1 MAHVNFCTHRR
12 ILGPE
17 VCEWFTGD
25 GHRVNEFLPRRQ
37 LRWGKQTS
45 RRDPWGCHWY
55 CSGCGPGSHFPGG
68 SNGKEPAG
76 QRRKCK
82 RQNFH
87 PWVGR
92 FPGEGNGNPLQYSC
106 LENPMDRGAWWAV
119 VHSVAESGRTE
130 ATWHVACTGP
140 DCYHGPQ
147 GKPVQDFWPKSRVF
161 SSLSGLS

>member
-1 MAHVNFCTHRR
+1 MAHINFCTHRR

-45 RRDPWGCHWY
+45 RRDLWGCHWY

-68 SNGKEPAG
+68 SSGKESAG
-76 QRRKCK
+76 QCRKCK
-82 RQNFH
+82 RQKFH

-106 LENPMDRGAWWAV
+106 LENPMERSLVG
-119 VHSVAESGRTE
+119 
-130 ATWHVACTGP
+130 C
-140 DCYHGPQ
+140 GPQ
-147 GKPVQDFWPKSRVF
+147 RCRAGQDWSDLACSMHWAWLLPWATAKTCPRLLTQVQSVF
-161 SSLSGLS
+161 LFIRA